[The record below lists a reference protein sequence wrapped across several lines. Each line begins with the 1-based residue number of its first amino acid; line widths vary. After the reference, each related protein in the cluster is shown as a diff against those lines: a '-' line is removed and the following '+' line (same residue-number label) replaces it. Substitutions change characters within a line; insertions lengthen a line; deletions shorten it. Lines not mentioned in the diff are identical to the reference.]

1 VIVRYSGSMAK
12 PVKMVPAV
20 ERAMALIA
28 RAREVVATSRNR
40 RHVAVLRRALV
51 NKVVPKT

>member
-20 ERAMALIA
+20 ERATALVA
-28 RAREVVATSRNR
+28 RAREVVATSRNG

-51 NKVVPKT
+51 SKLRPKT

>member
-1 VIVRYSGSMAK
+1 VIVRYSGAMAK